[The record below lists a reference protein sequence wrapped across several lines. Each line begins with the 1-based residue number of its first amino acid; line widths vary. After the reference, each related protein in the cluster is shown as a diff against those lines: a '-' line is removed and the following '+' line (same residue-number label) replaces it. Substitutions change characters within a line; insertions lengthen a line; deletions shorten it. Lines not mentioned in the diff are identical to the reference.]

1 MTRLIIIFIGLFFG
15 FSVYAQL
22 SKEQV
27 QLIKNT
33 DFNNHAF
40 DPRKPKFLS
49 ADKGFLIKYNPIN
62 LTLGGLLYFYQKII
76 SPQLLSNCPYEISCS
91 AFSKAC
97 IQEFGFIKGI
107 PLTADRL
114 TRCTQFTMMDI
125 LPGQI
130 NEKNGKII
138 DNLDKYRLKKK

>member
-1 MTRLIIIFIGLFFG
+1 MIRIVFLFFFLSC

-22 SKEQV
+22 SKEQIQLV
-27 QLIKNT
+27 QKV
-33 DFNNHAF
+33 DFKDHSF

-49 ADKGFLIKYNPIN
+49 SDKGALIKYNPIN
-62 LTLGGLLYFYQKII
+62 LTLGGLLYFYQKIV
-76 SPQLLSNCPYEISCS
+76 SPQLATNCPYEISCS
-91 AFSKAC
+91 AFSKVS

-125 LPGQI
+125 LPSQI
-130 NEKNGKII
+130 NDTNGQII
-138 DNLDKYRLKKK
+138 DNTDKYRLKKK

>member
-1 MTRLIIIFIGLFFG
+1 MIRIVFLLFFFTC

-27 QLIKNT
+27 HLVQQM
-33 DFNNHAF
+33 DFKDHTF
-40 DPRKPKFLS
+40 DARKPKFLS

-76 SPQLLSNCPYEISCS
+76 SPQLASNCPYEISCS
-91 AFSKAC
+91 AFSKVS
-97 IQEFGFIKGI
+97 IQEFGFLKGI

-125 LPGQI
+125 LPSQI
-130 NEKNGKII
+130 NETNGRII
-138 DNLDKYRLKKK
+138 DNTDKYRLKKKK

>member
-1 MTRLIIIFIGLFFG
+1 MRILIFICLFYNL
-15 FSVYAQL
+15 SVYAQL

-27 QLIKNT
+27 QLIKNN
-33 DFNNHAF
+33 DFNDHAF

-49 ADKGFLIKYNPIN
+49 SDKGFLIKYNPIN

-91 AFSKAC
+91 AFSKVS
-97 IQEFGFIKGI
+97 IQEFGFIKGVS
-107 PLTADRL
+107 LTADRL

-125 LPGQI
+125 LPSQI
-130 NEKNGKII
+130 NDANGRII
-138 DNLDKYRLKKK
+138 DNTDKYRIKKKK

>member
-1 MTRLIIIFIGLFFG
+1 MIRFVLSIMLLFS

-27 QLIKNT
+27 QLVQKV
-33 DFNNHAF
+33 DFKDHSF

-49 ADKGFLIKYNPIN
+49 ADKGILIKYNPIN
-62 LTLGGLLYFYQKII
+62 LTLGGLLYFYQKIV
-76 SPQLLSNCPYEISCS
+76 SPQLASNCPYEISCS
-91 AFSKAC
+91 AFSKVS
-97 IQEFGFIKGI
+97 IQEFGFIKGV

-125 LPGQI
+125 LPSQI
-130 NEKNGKII
+130 NDVNGRII
-138 DNLDKYRLKKK
+138 DNTDKYRLKKKK